1 MLASVH
7 IAEVGALRAPATLLR
22 PPRPQTTPGLVYA
35 DVLLGA
41 RLTPRLTPR
50 PDPGQVALF
59 AVWRDAVDLDRF
71 LAGDPL
77 AARLAPGRALRLEP
91 VRASG
96 AWTGL
101 PPLGAAERPVRGDE
115 PVAVLT
121 YGRLKL
127 HRTGAFL
134 RASARAEA
142 DAIGHPGLVSAVG
155 LARPPRLVSTFSLWS
170 TADAMHDFARRRSGH
185 TAALRAVAERDF
197 HSESIFLR
205 FRPYAPTGDWGLG
218 LAPAAGG

>member
-1 MLASVH
+1 
-7 IAEVGALRAPATLLR
+7 
-22 PPRPQTTPGLVYA
+22 YA
-35 DVLLGA
+35 DLLLAA
-41 RLTPRLTPR
+41 RLTPRFAPR

-59 AVWRDAVDLDRF
+59 AVWQDEVALDRF
-71 LAGDPL
+71 LDADPL

-91 VRASG
+91 LRASG

-101 PPLGAAERPVRGDE
+101 PPLVGAGRALAGDE

-127 HRTGAFL
+127 HRGVAFL

-142 DAIGHPGLVSAVG
+142 DAIEHPGLVDAVG
-155 LARPPRLVSTFSLWS
+155 LARLPRLVSTFSLWS
-170 TADAMHDFARRRSGH
+170 TTAAMDDFARRRSGH

-197 HSESIFLR
+197 HRESIFLR
-205 FRPYAPTGDWGLG
+205 FRPYAPTGDWG
-218 LAPAAGG
+218 APDPRR